1 MCFATR
7 KPLVN
12 KVYCVLTGLM
22 LTPSLCV
29 HVSFLVPSF
38 LIGGC
43 GDLLLILT
51 ACVIFCG
58 VTVPVQNRNGPIV
71 LVRRVSSGDIWQLWR
86 MTLWPNWL
94 KWNECCVIHA
104 RLCSVVCDCINSAE
118 YKYVH
123 ITHSLLES
131 GDTNERLGERA
142 CHARLFRRGRY

>member
-1 MCFATR
+1 MC
-7 KPLVN
+7 
-12 KVYCVLTGLM
+12 
-22 LTPSLCV
+22 PSLCQA
-29 HVSFLVPSF
+29 SCL
-38 LIGGC
+38 GGC

-58 VTVPVQNRNGPIV
+58 VTVPVQNINGPIV

-104 RLCSVVCDCINSAE
+104 RLRGVVCDCINSAE

-123 ITHSLLES
+123 ITYSLLES
-131 GDTNERLGERA
+131 GDTNERLGEHVRVMRDSFGEDA
-142 CHARLFRRGRY
+142 EKCRSYLFGERMHI